1 MPVSSVSDATRAA
14 ARALSGALEPVIGQV
29 YFSPECHGNYERLG
43 FAPSSRLMDGVAL
56 PDGPAYFTSR
66 GSLLGQVPGHV
77 VASAFAVFNPA
88 ALVPSVAHG
97 WSLTDAATIRRARHD
112 GAVAQLQRVLG
123 TGDPAGLA
131 SVVTGL
137 QRAVDACRVEGRP
150 LFAGVMSQPSA
161 DDALGQMFILGDALR
176 EFRGDA
182 HTASWISAGLDAVEI
197 GLLTERYWGLPFK
210 SYVRTRAWSDD
221 ELNVGLDRLQSA
233 GFVDA
238 EGLGMTEAGRAIRE
252 RIEVATDDQTA
263 PAMAAVGDDAPQLT
277 LVLAGWA
284 SAVRAGCGYPGKGPQ
299 DLAELAQKRH

>member
-1 MPVSSVSDATRAA
+1 MPVSSISDANRAA

-88 ALVPSVAHG
+88 AVVPSVAHG

-112 GAVAQLQRVLG
+112 GAVAQLQRLLG
-123 TGDPAGLA
+123 TGDPVGLS

-221 ELNVGLDRLQSA
+221 ELNAGLDRLQSA

-238 EGLGMTEAGRAIRE
+238 EGLGMTEAGRAFRE

-263 PAMAAVGDDAPQLT
+263 PAMAAVGDDAPELT
-277 LVLAGWA
+277 SVLAGWA
-284 SAVRAGCGYPGKGPQ
+284 SAVRAGCGYPSKGPQ
-299 DLAELAQKRH
+299 DLAQLAQKRH

>member
-29 YFSPECHGNYERLG
+29 YFSPECHRNYERLG
-43 FAPSSRLMDGVAL
+43 FAPSARLMDGVAL

-88 ALVPSVAHG
+88 AVVPSVAYG
-97 WSLTDAATIRRARHD
+97 WSITDAATIRRARHD
-112 GAVAQLQRVLG
+112 GAVAQLQRLLG

-137 QRAVDACRVEGRP
+137 RRAVDACRVEGRP
-150 LFAGVMSQPSA
+150 LFAGVMSQSSA

-221 ELNVGLDRLQSA
+221 ELNAGLDRLQSA

-238 EGLGMTEAGRAIRE
+238 EGLGLTEAGRAIRE

-284 SAVRAGCGYPGKGPQ
+284 SAVRAGRGYPGKGPQ